1 MRDWL
6 RVALALT
13 GLGWG
18 ANQFAS
24 LLAVYRVEDGVSHEL
39 VTGMFA
45 TYVAGLAPALLVF
58 AWLSQHVGKRT
69 VIRPALLL
77 SVVSTVLLI
86 LGSETSWLLFAG
98 RLTAGL
104 AIGAAMGAGTA
115 WLKELSADAPAGTG
129 ARRATIALS
138 SGFALGPLVAGAIAH
153 WLPYPQVLPYVV
165 HLVGMLGV
173 VALAWNT
180 PEADRSDHPT
190 PTIRQVLAHL
200 DAPWF
205 WHVLLP
211 SAPWVFAAGTASFV
225 IAPSLLAGDWSGS
238 PLLVGIGAGVTLG
251 TGVFVQPSI
260 RRFGAGRPTAVLPL
274 GMALTAVGLAMV
286 TAIAVT
292 GVAWLLLPVWL
303 VLGAAYGTVLV
314 GGLGLVE
321 RRTPMALMAPSNAV
335 FYVLTYIGFIAPYW
349 VALLTAWFSAAQVLG
364 AGALLAAI
372 ICVSSTLRRRAMLPP
387 RDDPDGLPSDLGQA
401 NSSTSGTTSAI
412 ES

>member
-18 ANQFAS
+18 ANQFAA
-24 LLAVYRVEDGVSHEL
+24 LLVVYRVEDGVSEQL

-69 VIRPALLL
+69 IVRPALLL
-77 SVVSTVLLI
+77 SMVSTTLLV
-86 LGSETSWLLFAG
+86 LGSDTEWLLFAG

-115 WLKELSADAPAGTG
+115 WIKELSADAPVGTG

-138 SGFALGPLVAGAIAH
+138 SGFALGPLVAGAVAY
-153 WLPYPQVLPYVV
+153 WLPYPQVLPYLV
-165 HLVGMLGV
+165 HLLGMAV
-173 VALAWNT
+173 VIALAWNA
-180 PEADRSDHPT
+180 PERDRSDHAT
-190 PTIRQVLAHL
+190 PSIRAVLNHL

-211 SAPWVFAAGTASFV
+211 TAPWVFAAGTSSFV
-225 IAPSLLAGDWSGS
+225 IAPSLLAGAWSGS
-238 PLLVGIGAGVTLG
+238 PLLVGIGAGATLG
-251 TGVFVQPSI
+251 TGVLIQPTI
-260 RRFGAGRPTAVLPL
+260 RRFGTDRPTAVLP
-274 GMALTAVGLAMV
+274 VGLVLTTVGLVLVAV
-286 TAIAVT
+286 LAVT
-292 GVAWLLLPVWL
+292 GAVWLLVPIWL

-321 RRTPMALMAPSNAV
+321 RRTPVELMAPTSAV
-335 FYVLTYIGFIAPYW
+335 FYVLTYVGFIAPYW
-349 VALLTAWFSAAQVLG
+349 VALLAAWFSPAQVLG

-372 ICVSSTLRRRAMLPP
+372 LGISSTVRRRVAAVAPV
-387 RDDPDGLPSDLGQA
+387 DETEAQQA
-401 NSSTSGTTSAI
+401 LFTP
-412 ES
+412 

>member
-18 ANQFAS
+18 ANQFAA
-24 LLAVYRVEDGVSHEL
+24 LLAVYRVEDGVSEQL

-77 SVVSTVLLI
+77 SVASTLMLI
-86 LGSETSWLLFAG
+86 LGSETEWLLFAG
-98 RLTAGL
+98 RLAAGL

-115 WLKELSADAPAGTG
+115 WLKELSADAPVGTG

-138 SGFALGPLVAGAIAH
+138 SGFALGPLVAGAVAH

-165 HLVGMLGV
+165 HLVGMIGI

-190 PTIRQVLAHL
+190 PTIRAVLAHL

-225 IAPSLLAGDWSGS
+225 IAPSLLEGGWSGS
-238 PLLVGIGAGVTLG
+238 PLLVGVGAGVTLG
-251 TGVFVQPSI
+251 TGVFIQPSI
-260 RRFGAGRPTAVLPL
+260 KRFGANRPVAVLPL
-274 GMALTAVGLAMV
+274 GMALTAVGLGLV
-286 TAIAVT
+286 TLVAVT
-292 GVAWLLLPVWL
+292 GIVWLLVPVWL

-321 RRTPMALMAPSNAV
+321 RRTPVELMAPSNAV
-335 FYVLTYIGFIAPYW
+335 FYVLTYVGFIAPYW
-349 VALLTAWFSAAQVLG
+349 VALLAAWFTRTQILG
-364 AGALLAAI
+364 AGALLAAV
-372 ICVSSTLRRRAMLPP
+372 ICVSLTLRRGVTDAPHSP
-387 RDDPDGLPSDLGQA
+387 RTVQDVRR
-401 NSSTSGTTSAI
+401 
-412 ES
+412 

>member
-24 LLAVYRVEDGVSHEL
+24 LLAVYRVEDGVSEQV

-77 SVVSTVLLI
+77 SVASTVMLI
-86 LGSETSWLLFAG
+86 LGSEVEWLLFAG
-98 RLTAGL
+98 RLAAGL
-104 AIGAAMGAGTA
+104 AIGAAMGGGTA
-115 WLKELSADAPAGTG
+115 WLKELSADAPVGTG

-153 WLPYPQVLPYVV
+153 WLPAPQVLPYLV
-165 HLVGMLGV
+165 HLVGMLV
-173 VALAWNT
+173 VVVLAWNT
-180 PEADRSDHPT
+180 PEADRSDHAT
-190 PTIRQVLAHL
+190 PSIRQVLGHL

-225 IAPSLLAGDWSGS
+225 IAPTLLEGNWSGS
-238 PLLVGIGAGVTLG
+238 PILVGIGAGVTLG
-251 TGVFVQPSI
+251 TGVFIQPTI
-260 RRFGAGRPTAVLPL
+260 RRFGAGRPTAVLPI
-274 GMALTAVGLAMV
+274 GMALTAVGLALV
-286 TAIAVT
+286 TLIALT
-292 GVAWLLLPVWL
+292 GTAWLLLPVWL

-321 RRTPMALMAPSNAV
+321 RRTPMPLMAASNAV
-335 FYVLTYIGFIAPYW
+335 FYVLTYVGFIAPYW
-349 VALLTAWFSAAQVLG
+349 VALLGEWFSRAQILG
-364 AGALLAAI
+364 AGALLAAA
-372 ICVSSTLRRRAMLPP
+372 ICISLTLRRRVITVPDQVRAPEGTQP
-387 RDDPDGLPSDLGQA
+387 RRG
-401 NSSTSGTTSAI
+401 
-412 ES
+412 